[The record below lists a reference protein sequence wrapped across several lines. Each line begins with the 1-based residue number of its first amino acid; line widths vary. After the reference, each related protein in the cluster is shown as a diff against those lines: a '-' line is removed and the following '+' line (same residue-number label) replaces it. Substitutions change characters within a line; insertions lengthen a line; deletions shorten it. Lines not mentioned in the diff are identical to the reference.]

1 MFVVRKPFL
10 KDPIAAQFVVPDD
23 MLKLMRIYP
32 FCGGSVQELRP
43 ETNELEWEE

>member
-1 MFVVRKPFL
+1 MVRKPFL
-10 KDPIAAQFVVPDD
+10 KDLIAAQFVVRDE

-32 FCGGSVQELRP
+32 FCGGSVHELRP